1 MAIESPQKQLKRTFF
16 ILQHPRRH
24 PRHFGSLLAALKAD
38 HEEPSYRTS
47 ADPEH
52 AYLSTRKAAL
62 LTAAVVRHRFRANYE
77 PKRGNRPERAQ
88 TAAFQTFRV
97 LRRVLEPEY
106 NPPGSIMPSEI
117 SKNSVGLP
125 LFCHS

>member
-52 AYLSTRKAAL
+52 AYLSTRKGGPLDLCRCSAQVSSELRAKKRESARTRAARCFSDL
-62 LTAAVVRHRFRANYE
+62 
-77 PKRGNRPERAQ
+77 
-88 TAAFQTFRV
+88 
-97 LRRVLEPEY
+97 
-106 NPPGSIMPSEI
+106 
-117 SKNSVGLP
+117 
-125 LFCHS
+125 

>member
-52 AYLSTRKAAL
+52 AYLSTRELDL
-62 LTAAVVRHRFRANYE
+62 LTSGILAGTLRSEKQQSARVRADSLFSARNS
-77 PKRGNRPERAQ
+77 
-88 TAAFQTFRV
+88 
-97 LRRVLEPEY
+97 LESFVQEQAKAPIE
-106 NPPGSIMPSEI
+106 GARQRID
-117 SKNSVGLP
+117 
-125 LFCHS
+125 